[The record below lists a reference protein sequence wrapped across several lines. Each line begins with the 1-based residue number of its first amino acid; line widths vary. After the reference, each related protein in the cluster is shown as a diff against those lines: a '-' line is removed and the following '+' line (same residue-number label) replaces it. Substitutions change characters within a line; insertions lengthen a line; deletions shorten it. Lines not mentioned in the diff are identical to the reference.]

1 MHDDRHRHPSLRI
14 EAKDSWEL
22 HRRRLITESR
32 LLKKHHK
39 KKHHKKKKKKKE
51 QRDPQ
56 EIKREKKLK
65 ELYDD
70 SGIQIDTMHGM
81 MIDAGSSGSR
91 MHVYEFE
98 PRILEGQR
106 ETSLAVAG
114 KKLSY
119 PGTDSR
125 WTERLRPGIANFA
138 SLSDD
143 QLFPAIAEYLRPLM
157 EFAETVLHTK
167 TEYFHEYPI
176 YLKATAGMRILQPQ
190 DRARVINACR
200 AFFSNSTYSKFKF
213 QNDYARVI
221 SGEEEAIYGW
231 AGANFVLG
239 SLLKSSEGSGT
250 VMNPE
255 LTYGTVE
262 LGGASSQI
270 AFYQS
275 NEDIM
280 SNLFKLQIGQ
290 GKHWNVYAHSFLYF
304 GINEAWN
311 RMGAY
316 VSTISNET
324 IVLSKVQNPCLVG
337 DAKVDFE
344 STIYFIDG
352 HESFQADKNGKPLSC
367 KTTLVNDASRGS
379 YDGCSAIVKS
389 LMNKRYNTW
398 CNFEHHGDCSFTGVY
413 QPQLPQQS
421 QTFGEFI
428 AFSGFYDVF
437 SFLHLPNRSTLRA
450 LQNATMHLCSMN
462 SSELEAFNGGRLGP
476 DDLVKTCFQSVYAF
490 ELLSTGIGFHLDDNI
505 TATDVVN
512 GQKIGWALGSMLYE
526 INTLPWL
533 YVPKKNMDIRIISSV
548 VISFVGI
555 VIIFASF
562 GLYCVYKTRSR
573 HNYSRLYSLPVMKSG
588 TD

>member
-1 MHDDRHRHPSLRI
+1 M
-14 EAKDSWEL
+14 
-22 HRRRLITESR
+22 T
-32 LLKKHHK
+32 
-39 KKHHKKKKKKKE
+39 
-51 QRDPQ
+51 Q
-56 EIKREKKLK
+56 
-65 ELYDD
+65 
-70 SGIQIDTMHGM
+70 
-81 MIDAGSSGSR
+81 
-91 MHVYEFE
+91 
-98 PRILEGQR
+98 
-106 ETSLAVAG
+106 
-114 KKLSY
+114 
-119 PGTDSR
+119 
-125 WTERLRPGIANFA
+125 
-138 SLSDD
+138 
-143 QLFPAIAEYLRPLM
+143 AIAEYLRPLM

-167 TEYFHEYPI
+167 SEYFHEYPI
-176 YLKATAGMRILQPQ
+176 YLKATAGMRILEPQ

-200 AFFSNSTYSKFKF
+200 NFFSNSTYSKFKF
-213 QNDYARVI
+213 RSDYARVI

-316 VSTISNET
+316 VSTVNNNT
-324 IVLSKVQNPCLVG
+324 DVQPKVQNPCLAG
-337 DAKVDFE
+337 GIQTDFD
-344 STIYFIDG
+344 STIYFTNG
-352 HESFQADKNGKPLSC
+352 QESFRNDKDGKPMSYT
-367 KTTLVNDASRGS
+367 TTLANDAPTGN
-379 YDGCSAIVKS
+379 YDSCTFIARS
-389 LMNKRYNTW
+389 LLNKKYNTW

-421 QTFGEFI
+421 QVFGEFI
-428 AFSGFYDVF
+428 AFSEFYDVF
-437 SFLHLPNRSTLRA
+437 SFLNLSNRTTLRA

-462 SSELEAFNGGRLGP
+462 SSELEAFNSGRLGP
-476 DDLVKTCFQSVYAF
+476 DDSIKMCFQSVYSF
-490 ELLSTGIGFHLDDNI
+490 ELLTTGFGFHLDDNI

-526 INTLPWL
+526 INTLPWI
-533 YVPKKNMDIRIISSV
+533 YIPRQYDDMRISSEA
-548 VISFVGI
+548 VIAFVGFVI
-555 VIIFASF
+555 VAASI
-562 GLYCVYKTRSR
+562 GLCCVFRTRPGR
-573 HNYSRLYSLPVMKSG
+573 RGYSRIYSLPVMKHSSPE
-588 TD
+588 

>member
-1 MHDDRHRHPSLRI
+1 
-14 EAKDSWEL
+14 
-22 HRRRLITESR
+22 
-32 LLKKHHK
+32 
-39 KKHHKKKKKKKE
+39 
-51 QRDPQ
+51 
-56 EIKREKKLK
+56 
-65 ELYDD
+65 
-70 SGIQIDTMHGM
+70 
-81 MIDAGSSGSR
+81 
-91 MHVYEFE
+91 
-98 PRILEGQR
+98 
-106 ETSLAVAG
+106 
-114 KKLSY
+114 
-119 PGTDSR
+119 
-125 WTERLRPGIANFA
+125 
-138 SLSDD
+138 
-143 QLFPAIAEYLRPLM
+143 M

-176 YLKATAGMRILQPQ
+176 YLKATAGMRILQPV
-190 DRARVINACR
+190 DRARVIQACR
-200 AFFSNSTYSKFKF
+200 TFFSNSTYSKFKF

-316 VSTISNET
+316 VSTINNNT
-324 IVLSKVQNPCLVG
+324 DVQPKVQNPCLAG
-337 DAKVDFE
+337 GTKTDFD
-344 STIYFIDG
+344 STIYFENG
-352 HESFQADKNGKPLSC
+352 QESFRNDKNGEPISY
-367 KTTLVNDASRGS
+367 KTVLVNDDSTGS
-379 YDGCSAIVKS
+379 YESCSDIAKS
-389 LMNKRYNTW
+389 LMNKKYNTW

-413 QPQLPQQS
+413 QPQLPEQS
-421 QTFGEFI
+421 HTFGEFI

-437 SFLHLPNRSTLRA
+437 NFLNLPNRTTLRI

-462 SSELEAFNGGRLGP
+462 SSYLVAFNAGRLDP
-476 DDLVKTCFQSVYAF
+476 DEAIKMCFRSVYSF
-490 ELLSTGIGFHLDDNI
+490 ELLSTGFGFHLDDNI

-526 INTLPWL
+526 INTLPWI
-533 YVPKKNMDIRIISSV
+533 YIPKRDDDMKVASAV
-548 VISFVGI
+548 VGFVGI
-555 VIIFASF
+555 MIVCACL
-562 GLYCVYKTRSR
+562 GLYCVFRRRPRQQGY
-573 HNYSRLYSLPVMKSG
+573 NRLYSLPVMKHESE
-588 TD
+588 

>member
-1 MHDDRHRHPSLRI
+1 
-14 EAKDSWEL
+14 
-22 HRRRLITESR
+22 
-32 LLKKHHK
+32 
-39 KKHHKKKKKKKE
+39 
-51 QRDPQ
+51 
-56 EIKREKKLK
+56 
-65 ELYDD
+65 
-70 SGIQIDTMHGM
+70 
-81 MIDAGSSGSR
+81 
-91 MHVYEFE
+91 
-98 PRILEGQR
+98 
-106 ETSLAVAG
+106 
-114 KKLSY
+114 
-119 PGTDSR
+119 
-125 WTERLRPGIANFA
+125 
-138 SLSDD
+138 
-143 QLFPAIAEYLRPLM
+143 M

-176 YLKATAGMRILQPQ
+176 YLKATAGMRILEPQ
-190 DRARVINACR
+190 ERARVINACR
-200 AFFSNSTYSKFKF
+200 NFFSNSTYSKFKF

-316 VSTISNET
+316 VSTMDNVT
-324 IVLSKVQNPCLVG
+324 DVLPKVQNPCLAG
-337 DAKVDFE
+337 GAKTDFD
-344 STIYFIDG
+344 STIFYTNG
-352 HESFQADKNGKPLSC
+352 QESFRNDRNGKPLSY
-367 KTTLVNDASRGS
+367 KTTLVNDATNGN
-379 YDGCSAIVKS
+379 YDGCTIIARS
-389 LMNKRYNTW
+389 LLNKRYNTW

-421 QTFGEFI
+421 ETFGEFI
-428 AFSGFYDVF
+428 AFSEFYDVF
-437 SFLHLPNRSTLRA
+437 NFLNLPNRTTLRI
-450 LQNATMHLCSMN
+450 LQNATMHLCSMS
-462 SSELEAFNGGRLGP
+462 SSELEAFNNGRLDP
-476 DDLVKTCFQSVYAF
+476 DESIKTCFQSVYAF
-490 ELLSTGIGFHLDDNI
+490 ELLSTGFGFHLDDNI

-526 INTLPWL
+526 INTLPWI
-533 YVPKKNMDIRIISSV
+533 YIPKRYDGMRIMSEA
-548 VISFVGI
+548 VIAFVGI
-555 VIIFASF
+555 VIVSACI
-562 GLYCVYKTRSR
+562 GLYCVFRTRPR
-573 HNYSRLYSLPVMKSG
+573 QQGYSRLYSLPVMKHSSAE
-588 TD
+588 